1 MFSGWLINKYK
12 SSHLQ
17 IFFKKGVVKK
27 FLNIHR
33 KISLLESLFNET
45 AGFLK
50 AQVFFFVNIT
60 KFFRKTFLENLA
72 ATVEDVLRNFAK
84 YTGKHLCQSLF
95 FNKVTGLFLRTPFFT
110 KHLRMTTSALF
121 TENLWTTVSE
131 KTNTCTDCLSSS
143 RGICSS

>member
-27 FLNIHR
+27 FLDIHR
-33 KISLLESLFNET
+33 KISLLKSLFNEA

-60 KFFRKTFLENLA
+60 KFFRKPFLENLT

-95 FNKVTGLFLRTPFFT
+95 FNKVAGQRPATLLKRYSGTGAFL
-110 KHLRMTTSALF
+110 
-121 TENLWTTVSE
+121 
-131 KTNTCTDCLSSS
+131 
-143 RGICSS
+143 